1 MKGRFLVGFGLAC
14 LVACGGELALAVRGR
29 APEYA
34 IVRAADASPSV
45 KYAAEELREFT
56 ERLTGVR
63 LPIVEV
69 AAATSASLPSKAVF
83 LNMSRLSSQVSCP
96 LNLGDDGFSLKAVDG
111 DLLVTGGNRG
121 VLYGV
126 YELLERYGGCRWY
139 ASWHT
144 VVPARD
150 SFSVPD
156 DLDDAQSPAFPHREP
171 FWWDMFNGDF
181 AARNR
186 ANGPAMRVGAKHGGP
201 AGRFGGGL
209 GNCHTFNRLL
219 PPEKYFDAHPEYFS
233 MVKGKRLKERTQLC
247 LTNPDVLRIVTSN
260 VLACIRRDPTADY
273 YGVSQND
280 WYNYCECPACAAVD
294 AEEESHAG
302 TMVRFVNA
310 IAEAVEKEFPD
321 KIIETLAYQYT
332 RKPPKKTKLRH
343 NVMPCLCTIECD
355 FSRPL
360 PDSRYHQNVKFV
372 EEIKAWHA
380 QASRLYVWDY
390 VTDFHCYPYPF
401 PDAYALQ
408 GNVQFFRDNGVYA
421 LFEQGDRQGCNAGFA
436 ELKAWLL
443 AKWMWNPDRPMKP
456 LLDDFFAGF
465 YGAGAPFVREYFE
478 ELHRLQIA
486 YTSADTNRWL
496 NCHQD
501 IPSPDIPAEFW
512 DRADALLEKAAAAVK
527 GDKTLEFNVRTA
539 RFGVDYV
546 RLEHFRKQRGS
557 VVDFTGG
564 SRSCATAT
572 PGGSRSCASANKGGT
587 RSCASGRA
595 GARPSPQAE
604 IPQLAHR
611 ALAFVDEVKH
621 MRLCSS
627 LPRQEK
633 ILSAWRR
640 LADGTFAARTDGVA
654 EDEFLHLLRLGD
666 GNERVADPLAEDGHA
681 AKLTNPQPRWSVNF
695 PMSDAAFAPGR
706 RYAVQMRLRADL
718 TPGRKGPAVT
728 AGIYDPKTKKYACTC
743 AYPAEKLSG
752 DYAWYTIG
760 TFDPSTLSES
770 AYLYVGDGYLDKKGR
785 RFVPALYLDKIRFV
799 ENSNR
804 VEHVERAEGKSGKE
818 KK

>member
-1 MKGRFLVGFGLAC
+1 MNLPYISRLPSVVC
-14 LVACGGELALAVRGR
+14 LMTSILLMPGVMAGKLDLAVRGR

-45 KYAAEELREFT
+45 KYAAEELRDFT

-63 LPIVEV
+63 LPIVTDDGPLPPKAIVLGHAARGAPQTFPPAAARDAPQTFPPAAVRGAPQTFPPRLAAGNWV
-69 AAATSASLPSKAVF
+69 AADAF
-83 LNMSRLSSQVSCP
+83 RLVARPPHLYVEGSDV
-96 LNLGDDGFSLKAVDG
+96 
-111 DLLVTGGNRG
+111 RG

-126 YELLERYGGCRWY
+126 YELLERFGGCRWY

-144 VVPARD
+144 VVPARET
-150 SFSVPD
+150 FSVPD
-156 DLDDAQSPAFPHREP
+156 DLDDAQAPAFPHREP

-219 PPEKYFDAHPEYFS
+219 PPEKYFDSHPEYFS

-260 VLACIRRDPTADY
+260 VLACIRKDTTADY

-302 TMVRFVNA
+302 TMVRFVNT
-310 IAEAVEKEFPD
+310 IAQEVEKEFPD

-380 QASRLYVWDY
+380 QATRLYVWDY

-443 AKWMWNPDRPMKP
+443 AKWMWTPDRPMKP

-478 ELHRLQIA
+478 ELHRLQIS

-496 NCHQD
+496 NCHQN

-546 RLEHFRKQRGS
+546 RLELFRKKRGA
-557 VVDFTGG
+557 VVDLTGNSAAKMAAPHTGG
-564 SRSCATAT
+564 SQFTAT
-572 PGGSRSCASANKGGT
+572 EIQRLA
-587 RSCASGRA
+587 RRA
-595 GARPSPQAE
+595 F
-604 IPQLAHR
+604 
-611 ALAFVDEVKH
+611 AFMDEVKH
-621 MRLCSS
+621 MRLCSG

-633 ILSAWRR
+633 ILDAWRR
-640 LADGTFAARTDGVA
+640 IADGSFASRTDGVA
-654 EDEFLHLLRLGD
+654 EDAFLHLLRLGD

-681 AKLTNPQPRWSVNF
+681 AKLANPQPRWSVNF
-695 PMSDAAFAPGR
+695 PMSEAAFAPGK

-760 TFDPSTLSES
+760 SFDPSTLSES
-770 AYLYVGDGYLDKKGR
+770 AYLYVGDGYLDKQGK
-785 RFVPALYLDKIRFV
+785 RFVPALYIDKIKFA
-799 ENSNR
+799 E
-804 VEHVERAEGKSGKE
+804 VER
-818 KK
+818 

>member
-1 MKGRFLVGFGLAC
+1 MMRSKAWVFVVFGLAG
-14 LVACGGELALAVRGR
+14 ALAASAGTLDLAVRGR
-29 APEYA
+29 VPEYA
-34 IVRAADASPSV
+34 IVRAADALPSV
-45 KYAAEELREFT
+45 TYAAEELRDFT
-56 ERLTGVR
+56 EKMTGVR
-63 LPIVEV
+63 LPIVTDDQPMP
-69 AAATSASLPSKAVF
+69 AKAIVLGRVRESDDSF
-83 LNMSRLSSQVSCP
+83 RLLAKP
-96 LNLGDDGFSLKAVDG
+96 PHLF
-111 DLLVTGGNRG
+111 VTGGKRG

-144 VVPARD
+144 VVPKRD
-150 SFSVPD
+150 AFSVPD
-156 DLDDAQSPAFPHREP
+156 DLDDAQTPAFPHREP

-260 VLACIRRDPTADY
+260 VLACIRKDPTADY

-360 PDSRYHQNVKFV
+360 ADSRYHQNVKFV
-372 EEIKAWHA
+372 DEIKAWHA
-380 QASRLYVWDY
+380 QATRLYVWDY

-478 ELHRLQIA
+478 ELHHLQIA

-496 NCHQD
+496 NCHQN

-539 RFGVDYV
+539 RFGVDYM
-546 RLEHFRKQRGS
+546 RLEHFRKKRGA
-557 VVDFTGG
+557 VVDFTG
-564 SRSCATAT
+564 
-572 PGGSRSCASANKGGT
+572 K
-587 RSCASGRA
+587 
-595 GARPSPQAE
+595 PQVVAAE
-604 IPQLAHR
+604 IPQLARR

-627 LPRQEK
+627 LPRHTA
-633 ILSAWRR
+633 ILDAWRR
-640 LADGTFAARTDGVA
+640 LADGTNVSRTDGVV
-654 EDEFLHLLRLGD
+654 EDAFLHLLRLGD
-666 GNERVADPLAEDGHA
+666 GNERVDDPLAEDGHA
-681 AKLTNPQPRWSVNF
+681 AKIANPQPRWSVNF
-695 PMSDAAFAPGR
+695 PMSDAAFAAGT
-706 RYAVQMRLRADL
+706 RYTVQMRLRADL
-718 TPGRKGPAVT
+718 IPGRKGPAVT
-728 AGIYDPKTKKYACTC
+728 AGIYDPKTKKHVCSC
-743 AYPAEKLSG
+743 SYPAEKLSG
-752 DYAWYTIG
+752 EYAWYTIG
-760 TFDPSTLSES
+760 TFDPATLSDQ
-770 AYLYVGDGYLDKKGR
+770 AYLFVGDGYLDKSGKR
-785 RFVPALYLDKIRFV
+785 YVPALYLDKLRFAAT
-799 ENSNR
+799 
-804 VEHVERAEGKSGKE
+804 AEGDANGGRK
-818 KK
+818 

>member
-1 MKGRFLVGFGLAC
+1 MRRSKAWVFVAFGLAG
-14 LVACGGELALAVRGR
+14 ALAASAGTLDLAVRGR

-34 IVRAADASPSV
+34 IVHAADALPSV
-45 KYAAEELREFT
+45 KYAAEELRDFT
-56 ERLTGVR
+56 EKMTGVR
-63 LPIVEV
+63 LPIVTDDQPMPAKAIVLGRVRE
-69 AAATSASLPSKAVF
+69 ATGVSLPRAASDDSF
-83 LNMSRLSSQVSCP
+83 RLLAKP
-96 LNLGDDGFSLKAVDG
+96 PRLF
-111 DLLVTGGNRG
+111 VTGGKRG

-126 YELLERYGGCRWY
+126 YELLERFGGCRWY

-150 SFSVPD
+150 AFSVPD
-156 DLDDAQSPAFPHREP
+156 DLDDVQTPAFPHREP

-209 GNCHTFNRLL
+209 GNCHTFDRLL
-219 PPEKYFDAHPEYFS
+219 PPKKYFDAHPEYFS
-233 MVKGKRLKERTQLC
+233 MVNGKRLKEHTQLC

-260 VLACIRRDPTADY
+260 VLACIRKDPTADY

-280 WYNYCECPACAAVD
+280 WYNYCECSACAAVD

-360 PDSRYHQNVKFV
+360 PASGYHQNVKFV
-372 EEIKAWHA
+372 DEIKAWHA
-380 QASRLYVWDY
+380 QATRLYVWDY

-496 NCHQD
+496 NCHQN
-501 IPSPDIPAEFW
+501 IPSPDIPAAFW
-512 DRADALLEKAAAAVK
+512 GRADALLEKAAAAVK

-546 RLEHFRKQRGS
+546 RIEHFRKMRGA
-557 VVDFTGG
+557 VVDLTG
-564 SRSCATAT
+564 
-572 PGGSRSCASANKGGT
+572 K
-587 RSCASGRA
+587 
-595 GARPSPQAE
+595 PQVVAAE
-604 IPQLAHR
+604 IPQLARR
-611 ALAFVDEVKH
+611 ALAFMDEVKH

-627 LPRQEK
+627 LPRHTA
-633 ILSAWRR
+633 ILDAWRR
-640 LADGTFAARTDGVA
+640 LADGMNVARTDGVV
-654 EDEFLHLLRLGD
+654 EDAFLHLLRLGD
-666 GNERVADPLAEDGHA
+666 GNERINDSLAEDGRA
-681 AKLTNPQPRWSVNF
+681 AKIANPQPRWSVNF
-695 PMSDAAFAPGR
+695 PMSDAAFASGT

-718 TPGRKGPAVT
+718 IPGRKGPAVT
-728 AGIYDPKTKKYACTC
+728 AGIYDPNTKKHVCSCSYA
-743 AYPAEKLSG
+743 AEKLSG
-752 DYAWYTIG
+752 EYVWYTIG
-760 TFDPSTLSES
+760 TFDPATLSDQ
-770 AYLYVGDGYLDKKGR
+770 AYLFVGDGYLDKSGKR
-785 RFVPALYLDKIRFV
+785 YVPALYLDKLRF
-799 ENSNR
+799 
-804 VEHVERAEGKSGKE
+804 AESTEGEANGRRK
-818 KK
+818 

>member
-1 MKGRFLVGFGLAC
+1 MKKLAIAGMAVCGLLA
-14 LVACGGELALAVRGR
+14 AWGGELALAVRGR

-45 KYAAEELREFT
+45 KYAAEELRDFT
-56 ERLTGVR
+56 EQMTGVR

-69 AAATSASLPSKAVF
+69 GEATSAALPPKAIVLGGASLVGRSLRERRGGLGEAALP
-83 LNMSRLSSQVSCP
+83 
-96 LNLGDDGFSLKAVDG
+96 GDDAFR
-111 DLLVTGGNRG
+111 LVARPPHLYVEGSDVRG

-126 YELLERYGGCRWY
+126 YELLERFGGCRWY

-150 SFSVPD
+150 AFSVPD
-156 DLDDAQSPAFPHREP
+156 DLDDAQAPAFPHREP

-260 VLACIRRDPTADY
+260 VLARIRQDPTADY

-332 RKPPKKTKLRH
+332 RKPPKKTKLRR

-360 PDSRYHQNVKFV
+360 PDSRYHQNMKFV

-380 QASRLYVWDY
+380 QATRLYVWDY

-546 RLEHFRKQRGS
+546 RLELLRKKHGA

-564 SRSCATAT
+564 SRCCATANT
-572 PGGSRSCASANKGGT
+572 GGSRCCAT
-587 RSCASGRA
+587 GRA
-595 GARPSPQAE
+595 AARPSRVE
-604 IPQLAHR
+604 DMRFLARR

-633 ILSAWRR
+633 ILDAWRR
-640 LADGTFAARTDGVA
+640 IADGTLASRTDGVA
-654 EDEFLHLLRLGD
+654 EDDSLILLRLGD
-666 GNERVADPLAEDGHA
+666 GNERVADPLAEDGRA
-681 AKLTNPQPRWSVNF
+681 AKLSNPQPRWSVHF
-695 PMSDAAFAPGR
+695 PMHDAAFAPGT
-706 RYAVQMRLRADL
+706 RYSVQMRLRADL

-728 AGIYDPKTKKYACTC
+728 AGIYDPETKKYACTC

-760 TFDPSTLSES
+760 SFDPSTLSES
-770 AYLYVGDGYLDKKGR
+770 AYLYVGDGYLDKKGQ
-785 RFVPALYLDKIRFV
+785 RFVPALYLDKIRFL
-799 ENSNR
+799 
-804 VEHVERAEGKSGKE
+804 EHGVKTIKEE

>member
-1 MKGRFLVGFGLAC
+1 MWYTTAMEKKAFLVLAC
-14 LVACGGELALAVRGR
+14 GALLSAG
-29 APEYA
+29 
-34 IVRAADASPSV
+34 AADLTLAARGAPAAYTIVVPAAASPSQ
-45 KYAAEELREFT
+45 KYAAEELRDYAEKM
-56 ERLTGVR
+56 TGVK
-63 LPIVEV
+63 LPIATD
-69 AAATSASLPSKAVF
+69 AAPLPAKAI
-83 LNMSRLSSQVSCP
+83 LIGETKYSRGLVSDAQERVPP
-96 LNLGDDGFSLKAVDG
+96 LGTDGFRLVARTPH
-111 DLLVTGGNRG
+111 LLVIGSPDRG
-121 VLYGV
+121 ALYGV
-126 YELLERYGGCRWY
+126 YELLERFGGCRWY
-139 ASWHT
+139 ASWCEK
-144 VVPARD
+144 VPRRD
-150 SFSVPD
+150 RFAVPD
-156 DLDDAQSPAFPHREP
+156 TLDDAQVPAFAMREP
-171 FWWDMFNGDF
+171 FWWDVLQNGAF
-181 AARNR
+181 AARL
-186 ANGPAMRVGAKHGGP
+186 RVNSRSWRSNEEKFGGTP
-201 AGRFGGGL
+201 FRFGGGL
-209 GNCHTFNRLL
+209 GSCHTFNALL

-380 QASRLYVWDY
+380 QATRLYVWDY

-443 AKWMWNPDRPMKP
+443 AKWMWNPERPMKP

-478 ELHRLQIA
+478 ELHRLQVA

-527 GDKTLEFNVRTA
+527 GDKTLEFNLRTA
-539 RFGVDYV
+539 RFGVDYR
-546 RLEHFRKQRGS
+546 RLERNEHDMEFDRAVVPAARDRDRRKSARRACGRHRPDAEEVGGHVFRGRCHG
-557 VVDFTGG
+557 
-564 SRSCATAT
+564 RRARRRA
-572 PGGSRSCASANKGGT
+572 GGT
-587 RSCASGRA
+587 QAHARA
-595 GARPSPQAE
+595 FQQLPLAGVPQRRGERHARGPGVPR
-604 IPQLAHR
+604 PRRDLRR
-611 ALAFVDEVKH
+611 ARH
-621 MRLCSS
+621 
-627 LPRQEK
+627 
-633 ILSAWRR
+633 
-640 LADGTFAARTDGVA
+640 GVA
-654 EDEFLHLLRLGD
+654 
-666 GNERVADPLAEDGHA
+666 
-681 AKLTNPQPRWSVNF
+681 
-695 PMSDAAFAPGR
+695 GR
-706 RYAVQMRLRADL
+706 
-718 TPGRKGPAVT
+718 
-728 AGIYDPKTKKYACTC
+728 
-743 AYPAEKLSG
+743 
-752 DYAWYTIG
+752 
-760 TFDPSTLSES
+760 
-770 AYLYVGDGYLDKKGR
+770 
-785 RFVPALYLDKIRFV
+785 
-799 ENSNR
+799 
-804 VEHVERAEGKSGKE
+804 
-818 KK
+818 

>member
-1 MKGRFLVGFGLAC
+1 MKKLAIAGMAVCGLLA
-14 LVACGGELALAVRGR
+14 AWGGELALAVRGR

-34 IVRAADASPSV
+34 IVHAADASPSV
-45 KYAAEELREFT
+45 KYAAEELRDFT

-69 AAATSASLPSKAVF
+69 EAATSAALPPKAVF
-83 LNMSRLSSQVSCP
+83 LNMSRLTSHVSRP
-96 LNLGDDGFSLKAVDG
+96 LNLGDDGFCLKVVKG

-156 DLDDAQSPAFPHREP
+156 DLDDAQAPAFPHREP

-260 VLACIRRDPTADY
+260 VLARIRQDPTADY

-302 TMVRFVNA
+302 TIVRFVNA

-380 QASRLYVWDY
+380 QATRLYVWDY

-478 ELHRLQIA
+478 ELHRHQIA

-496 NCHQD
+496 NCHQN
-501 IPSPDIPAEFW
+501 IPSPDIPAAFW

-539 RFGVDYV
+539 RFGVD
-546 RLEHFRKQRGS
+546 
-557 VVDFTGG
+557 
-564 SRSCATAT
+564 
-572 PGGSRSCASANKGGT
+572 
-587 RSCASGRA
+587 
-595 GARPSPQAE
+595 
-604 IPQLAHR
+604 
-611 ALAFVDEVKH
+611 
-621 MRLCSS
+621 
-627 LPRQEK
+627 
-633 ILSAWRR
+633 
-640 LADGTFAARTDGVA
+640 
-654 EDEFLHLLRLGD
+654 
-666 GNERVADPLAEDGHA
+666 
-681 AKLTNPQPRWSVNF
+681 
-695 PMSDAAFAPGR
+695 
-706 RYAVQMRLRADL
+706 
-718 TPGRKGPAVT
+718 
-728 AGIYDPKTKKYACTC
+728 
-743 AYPAEKLSG
+743 
-752 DYAWYTIG
+752 
-760 TFDPSTLSES
+760 
-770 AYLYVGDGYLDKKGR
+770 
-785 RFVPALYLDKIRFV
+785 
-799 ENSNR
+799 
-804 VEHVERAEGKSGKE
+804 
-818 KK
+818 

>member
-1 MKGRFLVGFGLAC
+1 MMRSKAWVFVVFGLAG
-14 LVACGGELALAVRGR
+14 ALAASAGTLDLAVRGR
-29 APEYA
+29 VPEYA
-34 IVRAADASPSV
+34 IVRAADALPSV
-45 KYAAEELREFT
+45 TYAAEELRDFT
-56 ERLTGVR
+56 EKMTGVR
-63 LPIVEV
+63 LPIVTDDQPMP
-69 AAATSASLPSKAVF
+69 AKAIVLGRVRESDDSF
-83 LNMSRLSSQVSCP
+83 RLLAKP
-96 LNLGDDGFSLKAVDG
+96 PHLF
-111 DLLVTGGNRG
+111 VTGGKRG

-144 VVPARD
+144 VVPKRD
-150 SFSVPD
+150 AFSVPD
-156 DLDDAQSPAFPHREP
+156 DLDDAQTPAFPHREP

-260 VLACIRRDPTADY
+260 VLACIRKDPTADY

-360 PDSRYHQNVKFV
+360 ADSRYHQNVKFV
-372 EEIKAWHA
+372 DEIKAWHA
-380 QASRLYVWDY
+380 QATRLYVWDY

-465 YGAGAPFVREYFE
+465 YGAGAPFVRAYFE

-496 NCHQD
+496 NCHQN

-539 RFGVDYV
+539 RFGVDYM
-546 RLEHFRKQRGS
+546 RLEHFRKKRGA
-557 VVDFTGG
+557 VVDFTG
-564 SRSCATAT
+564 
-572 PGGSRSCASANKGGT
+572 K
-587 RSCASGRA
+587 
-595 GARPSPQAE
+595 PQVVAAE
-604 IPQLAHR
+604 IPQLARR

-627 LPRQEK
+627 LPRHTA
-633 ILSAWRR
+633 ILDAWRR
-640 LADGTFAARTDGVA
+640 LADGTNVSRTDGVV
-654 EDEFLHLLRLGD
+654 EDAFLHLLRLGD
-666 GNERVADPLAEDGHA
+666 GNERVDDPLAEDGHA
-681 AKLTNPQPRWSVNF
+681 AKIANPQPRWSVNF
-695 PMSDAAFAPGR
+695 PMSDAAFAAGT
-706 RYAVQMRLRADL
+706 RYTVQMRLRADL
-718 TPGRKGPAVT
+718 IPGRKGPAVT
-728 AGIYDPKTKKYACTC
+728 AGIYDPKTKKHVCSC
-743 AYPAEKLSG
+743 SYPAEKLSG
-752 DYAWYTIG
+752 EYAWYTIG
-760 TFDPSTLSES
+760 TFDPATLSDQ
-770 AYLYVGDGYLDKKGR
+770 AYLFVGDGYLDKSGKR
-785 RFVPALYLDKIRFV
+785 YVPALYLDKLRFAAT
-799 ENSNR
+799 
-804 VEHVERAEGKSGKE
+804 AEGDANGGRK
-818 KK
+818 

>member
-1 MKGRFLVGFGLAC
+1 MRCSMVWALVALGLAG
-14 LVACGGELALAVRGR
+14 ALAASAGTLDLAVRGR

-34 IVRAADASPSV
+34 IVRAADASSSV
-45 KYAAEELREFT
+45 VYAAEELRDFT
-56 ERLTGVR
+56 EQMTGVR
-63 LPIVEV
+63 LPIVEMGE
-69 AAATSASLPSKAVF
+69 ATGASLPRKAVF
-83 LNMSRLSSQVSCP
+83 INSSRPSSQVSCP
-96 LNLGDDGFSLKAVDG
+96 LNLGEDGFCLKAVGG
-111 DLLVTGGNRG
+111 DLLVAGGKRG

-150 SFSVPD
+150 AFSVPD
-156 DLDDAQSPAFPHREP
+156 DLDDAQAPAFPHREP

-186 ANGPAMRVGAKHGGP
+186 ANGPAMRVGVKHGGP

-310 IAEAVEKEFPD
+310 IAEAVEREFPD

-380 QASRLYVWDY
+380 QATRLYVWDY

-443 AKWMWNPDRPMKP
+443 AKWMWNPDLPMKP

-465 YGAGAPFVREYFE
+465 YGAGAPFVRDYFE

-496 NCHQD
+496 NCHQN

-527 GDKTLEFNVRTA
+527 GHKTLEFNVRTA

-546 RLEHFRKQRGS
+546 RLELLRKKRGA
-557 VVDFTGG
+557 VVDLTG
-564 SRSCATAT
+564 
-572 PGGSRSCASANKGGT
+572 K
-587 RSCASGRA
+587 
-595 GARPSPQAE
+595 PQVVVAE
-604 IPQLAHR
+604 IPQLARR
-611 ALAFVDEVKH
+611 AHAFVDEVKH

-627 LPRQEK
+627 LPRHTA
-633 ILSAWRR
+633 ILDAWRR
-640 LADGTFAARTDGVA
+640 LADCTSVARTDGVV
-654 EDEFLHLLRLGD
+654 EDAFLHLLRLGD
-666 GNERVADPLAEDGHA
+666 GNERVVDPLAEDGRA
-681 AKLTNPQPRWSVNF
+681 AKLSNPQPRWSVNF
-695 PMSDAAFAPGR
+695 LMSDAAFASGK
-706 RYAVQMRLRADL
+706 RYSLQMRLRADL
-718 TPGRKGPAVT
+718 IPGRKGPAVT
-728 AGIYDPKTKKYACTC
+728 AGIYDPKTKKYACAC
-743 AYPAEKLSG
+743 AYPAEKLS
-752 DYAWYTIG
+752 DSYAWYTIG
-760 TFDPSTLSES
+760 TFDPAMLSEQ
-770 AYLYVGDGYLDKKGR
+770 AYLYVGDGYLDKSGKR
-785 RFVPALYLDKIRFV
+785 HVPALYLDKLRF
-799 ENSNR
+799 
-804 VEHVERAEGKSGKE
+804 AEVPGDK
-818 KK
+818 

>member
-1 MKGRFLVGFGLAC
+1 MMRSKAWVFVVFGLAG
-14 LVACGGELALAVRGR
+14 ALAASAGTLDLAVRGR
-29 APEYA
+29 VPEYA
-34 IVRAADASPSV
+34 IVRAADALPSV
-45 KYAAEELREFT
+45 TYAAEELRDFT
-56 ERLTGVR
+56 EKMTGVR
-63 LPIVEV
+63 LPIVTDDQPMP
-69 AAATSASLPSKAVF
+69 AKAIVLGRVRESDDSF
-83 LNMSRLSSQVSCP
+83 RLLAKP
-96 LNLGDDGFSLKAVDG
+96 PHLF
-111 DLLVTGGNRG
+111 VTGGKRG
-121 VLYGV
+121 VLYGL

-144 VVPARD
+144 VVPKRD
-150 SFSVPD
+150 AFSVPD
-156 DLDDAQSPAFPHREP
+156 DLDDAQTPAFPHREP

-260 VLACIRRDPTADY
+260 VLACIRKDPTADY

-360 PDSRYHQNVKFV
+360 ADSRYHQNVKFV
-372 EEIKAWHA
+372 DEIKAWHA
-380 QASRLYVWDY
+380 QATRLYVWDY

-478 ELHRLQIA
+478 ELHHLQIA

-496 NCHQD
+496 NCHQN

-539 RFGVDYV
+539 RFGVDYM
-546 RLEHFRKQRGS
+546 RLEHFRKKRGA
-557 VVDFTGG
+557 VVDFTG
-564 SRSCATAT
+564 
-572 PGGSRSCASANKGGT
+572 K
-587 RSCASGRA
+587 
-595 GARPSPQAE
+595 PQVVAAE
-604 IPQLAHR
+604 IPQLARR

-627 LPRQEK
+627 LPRHTA
-633 ILSAWRR
+633 ILDAWRR
-640 LADGTFAARTDGVA
+640 LADGTNVSRTDGVV
-654 EDEFLHLLRLGD
+654 EDAFLHLLRLGD
-666 GNERVADPLAEDGHA
+666 GNERVDDPLAEDGHA
-681 AKLTNPQPRWSVNF
+681 AKIANPQPRWSVNF
-695 PMSDAAFAPGR
+695 PMSDAAFAAGT
-706 RYAVQMRLRADL
+706 RYTVQMRLRADL
-718 TPGRKGPAVT
+718 IPGRKGPAVT
-728 AGIYDPKTKKYACTC
+728 AGIYDPKTKKHVCSC
-743 AYPAEKLSG
+743 SYPAEKLSG
-752 DYAWYTIG
+752 EYAWYTIG
-760 TFDPSTLSES
+760 TFDPATLSDQ
-770 AYLYVGDGYLDKKGR
+770 AYLFVGDGYLDKSGKR
-785 RFVPALYLDKIRFV
+785 YVPALYLDKLRFAAT
-799 ENSNR
+799 
-804 VEHVERAEGKSGKE
+804 AEGDANGGRK
-818 KK
+818 